1 MYMIEKIRYDRVEK
15 RHRYVRDPEGY
26 LFADGIYS
34 TRIRAEDLP
43 DWYVYGRYYKC
54 FGYISAKDVKHMV
67 YVPNKTFNHM
77 FKDDMLYISYQEEIS
92 EVPNQS
98 FQRYQGYDFYICGS
112 TIVDFLMEAERYSG
126 YDISTIKEQM
136 LCILLA
142 MLSAS
147 ATGIKVRM
155 SVTEYIIPN
164 ICSCVKTVIIE
175 CR

>member
-26 LFADGIYS
+26 LFADGVYP
-34 TRIRAEDLP
+34 TKVKPEDLP

-98 FQRYQGYDFYICGS
+98 FSVIRAMIFS
-112 TIVDFLMEAERYSG
+112 SAAP
-126 YDISTIKEQM
+126 
-136 LCILLA
+136 LLW
-142 MLSAS
+142 
-147 ATGIKVRM
+147 IF
-155 SVTEYIIPN
+155 
-164 ICSCVKTVIIE
+164 
-175 CR
+175 